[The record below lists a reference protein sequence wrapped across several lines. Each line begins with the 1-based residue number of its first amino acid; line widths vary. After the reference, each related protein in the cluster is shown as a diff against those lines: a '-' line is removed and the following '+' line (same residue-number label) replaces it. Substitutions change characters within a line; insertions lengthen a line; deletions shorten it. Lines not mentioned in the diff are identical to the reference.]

1 MNIQKKAFKPTV
13 TVKTAWA
20 GKHQNYNIIY
30 SSNKKVGN
38 GTVKIVFKGNYSGT
52 ITKIFKIVPK
62 KVSLTKA
69 TNIKGKKVKLGWKK
83 VSEYPVK
90 NQYGINKSF
99 KKAKTTTAKSS
110 LKTKTIKKLKNKKKY
125 YFRMRAYKKVSGTK
139 VYGVYSSKK
148 NS

>member
-1 MNIQKKAFKPTV
+1 MARLQ
-13 TVKTAWA
+13 
-20 GKHQNYNIIY
+20 
-30 SSNKKVGN
+30 
-38 GTVKIVFKGNYSGT
+38 
-52 ITKIFKIVPK
+52 KIFKIVPK

-83 VSEYPVK
+83 VSGISGYEI
-90 NQYGINKSF
+90 QYGINKSF

-148 NS
+148 TVKITK